1 MKDLLT
7 DRAYAAGWH
16 AVRYAP
22 EGVASV
28 VFEQLADQAWR
39 RRGRGVQQLER
50 NLARIVPDASA
61 SDLRD
66 LSREAMHSYFRY
78 WCEAFRLP
86 EWGADEV
93 VDRIVVHHEE
103 RLRGPATSGQGV
115 ITALGHLGNW
125 DHAGAWASTTGI
137 AFTTVAERLKPE
149 ALFRRFLAYRES
161 LGMEV
166 LPLSGGEDVSGTLAA
181 RLGQGRVVAL
191 VADRDLGRSGIEVD
205 LLGEPARFPAGPA
218 VLALR
223 SGSPLLPVMS
233 WYDED
238 RTHLEIQA
246 AVRVDEGLGFRDSVQ
261 ALTQQFADALG
272 DALREHPT
280 DWHMLQR
287 VWTSDLAGVT
297 P

>member
-22 EGVASV
+22 ERVASV
-28 VFEQLADQAWR
+28 VFGQLADQAWR

-233 WYDED
+233 WYDKD

-287 VWTSDLAGVT
+287 VWTADLEGVT